1 MSKQPNQP
9 AESSAE
15 SVLAAR
21 RALAGAGITRLEQ
34 LTQVTEAELKKLHGL
49 GPNGIDQLRRALA
62 DHGWSFKS
70 GLRRCGVPNVKDR
83 AKRRFAL
90 ACEE

>member
-9 AESSAE
+9 ADDLPKLSAP
-15 SVLAAR
+15 AR

-70 GLRRCGVPNVKDR
+70 
-83 AKRRFAL
+83 
-90 ACEE
+90 